1 MNDNDSREKRRLKI
15 QPGLQRQWVNGNV
28 SVHLVAGITI
38 VILGVLSLLKNL
50 DVFELRSVSKYF
62 FAAVFLALGSAMV
75 IENRNQRMWQWGIG
89 WIVIGIWM
97 FAYKSG
103 WIHFDIW
110 DLFWP
115 VVLLG
120 VGGYLVHRSVVGE
133 RSDSDGGPVTIDA
146 DNPDAP
152 PRPNRSRGDTTIRG
166 IGILS
171 GSDLKPTA
179 QAMERAELFAMMGG
193 VKLDL
198 YDAQLVNDQA
208 TINVAACM
216 GGIEIHIPSEWT
228 VISNVLPLMG
238 AYIDKRRPPA
248 GTTPTAPKKTL
259 TINGFVLMG
268 GVEIKN

>member
-1 MNDNDSREKRRLKI
+1 MNDNDDNSRNWKREIRHRMR
-15 QPGLQRQWVNGNV
+15 RQESNGNV

-89 WIVIGIWM
+89 WIVVGVWM
-97 FAYKSG
+97 FAYKTG

-115 VVLLG
+115 VLLLG
-120 VGGYLVHRSVVGE
+120 VGGYLVHRSVVGD
-133 RSDSDGGPVTIDA
+133 RPSSQDGPVTIDPN
-146 DNPDAP
+146 DPNAP
-152 PRPNRSRGDTTIRG
+152 PRPRGDTTIRG
-166 IGILS
+166 IGVLS
-171 GSDLKPTA
+171 GSDLKPTS

-198 YDAQLVNDQA
+198 YDAQLVNDEA

-248 GTTPTAPKKTL
+248 GTTPTGPKKTL